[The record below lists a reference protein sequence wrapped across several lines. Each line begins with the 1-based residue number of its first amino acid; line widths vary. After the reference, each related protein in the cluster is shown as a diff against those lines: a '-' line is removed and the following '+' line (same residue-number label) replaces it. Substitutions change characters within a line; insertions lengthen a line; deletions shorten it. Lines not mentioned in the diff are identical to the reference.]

1 MLGIR
6 PSEITIHPDPDK
18 GLISGE
24 VYVFEPLGG
33 EAVATLSVEKLLV
46 KVLCSWDANLK
57 IGQRVSISFDL
68 ETVRV
73 FDKDTGKA
81 LHA

>member
-1 MLGIR
+1 
-6 PSEITIHPDPDK
+6 
-18 GLISGE
+18 LIAGE

-33 EAVATLSVEKLLV
+33 EAVATVSVDKILV

-57 IGQRVSISFDL
+57 IGEKVSMSFALD
-68 ETVRV
+68 TVHV

-81 LHA
+81 LYA